1 MFFIQSFKSKE
12 YQDIT
17 NEIGYTEKSIQGYR
31 GRIFDRKGE
40 VLAETINK
48 YTFWVNTQKEFD
60 KEKIIELFSKEF
72 NRPDDYY
79 RNLISRKK
87 FYIKLSS
94 GLLRTQSSNILSD
107 IKNIQGL
114 QCDVSVERYY
124 PYNSLAGQVVGYV
137 DKDHVGPVS
146 YTHLRAH
153 ETLR

>member
-1 MFFIQSFKSKE
+1 MFFIQSFKSND
-12 YQDIT
+12 YQEIT

-87 FYIKLSS
+87 FYI
-94 GLLRTQSSNILSD
+94 N
-107 IKNIQGL
+107 
-114 QCDVSVERYY
+114 
-124 PYNSLAGQVVGYV
+124 
-137 DKDHVGPVS
+137 H
-146 YTHLRAH
+146 RAAI
-153 ETLR
+153 